1 MNLNKLRQPKT
12 FKDKLFR
19 SFLLALAV
27 PVMLLSLFVFI
38 QTRMITQ
45 QTQEEA
51 LNDLLLQTE
60 RNLTTHIDDFRH
72 SLSLLTENT
81 AFQSA
86 LYTDNISMFDRYV
99 FFRDTFDPSLTYI
112 RITNPI
118 IDRILFFTDSSYAN
132 QRLNILT
139 LDDMAKFPLPTEN
152 LGGNNAQW
160 VELDDETLGV
170 FGGFPGST
178 SFHTFVLMTVKKKD
192 LFPAFYANEGRVLGG
207 VFSEEKQLYPT
218 EHVDAAEHYQAAIDN
233 TPWTLYLSK
242 SSLPRTNTSFIL
254 VTLVAITSSIVIAYA
269 MTRFFTRN
277 INQEITHLKQRVR
290 FALRDEP
297 KNIVIEQQEE
307 FFELSNDIQDM
318 LEMVLDLQEENYHNH
333 LESKDREY
341 QAMINQINSHFL
353 YNTLSAVN
361 WHAVLSGQEE
371 ISYAIQL
378 LSKYY
383 RTTLNR
389 GKNKILLQDEL
400 DNVQTY
406 IDLQLFLHPDRFTV
420 DYMIDE
426 ELLHVPIIHLLL
438 QPIVE
443 NAIEHGFSQDLNN
456 QLLSIKIQ
464 RETSDIF
471 SIKIEDNG
479 TGFNVQELDN
489 ILVAKT
495 HGYGL
500 SNINQRIKFYFGDKY
515 GLLFDSSE
523 GMGTLVTILLP
534 ILSGDSDIKE
544 FLNKNKKV
552 AR

>member
-1 MNLNKLRQPKT
+1 MNLDNLRKPKT

-19 SFLLALAV
+19 SFLLGLSI
-27 PVMLLSLFVFI
+27 PVIILSLFVFV
-38 QTRMITQ
+38 QTRIITQ

-86 LYTDNISMFDRYV
+86 LYADNLSMFDRYL

-132 QRLNILT
+132 QRSNILT
-139 LDDMAKFPLPTEN
+139 LADMASFPLSTEH
-152 LGGNNAQW
+152 LGSNNAQW

-178 SFHTFVLMTVKKKD
+178 SFNTFVLMTVKKKD

-207 VFSEEKQLYPT
+207 VFLEGQQLYPT
-218 EHVDAAEHYQAAIDN
+218 ERIDVARHYQTAIDN

-242 SSLPRTNTSFIL
+242 ASLPKTNTAFIFVAL
-254 VTLVAITSSIVIAYA
+254 IAITSSIVIAYVL
-269 MTRFFTRN
+269 TRFFTRN
-277 INQEITHLKQRVR
+277 INQEITHLKQQVGL
-290 FALRDEP
+290 ALRNKP
-297 KNIVIEQQEE
+297 KRIIIEQPKE
-307 FFELSNDIQDM
+307 FSELSNDIQDM

-400 DNVQTY
+400 DNVKTY

-420 DYMIDE
+420 DYTIDPD
-426 ELLHVPIIHLLL
+426 LLHVPIIHLLL

-443 NAIEHGFSQDLNN
+443 NAIEHGFSQDLDN
-456 QLLSIKIQ
+456 QLLSINIQ
-464 RETSDIF
+464 RETDNIF

-479 TGFNVQELDN
+479 TGFNVQQLDN
-489 ILVAKT
+489 ILIAKT

-500 SNINQRIKFYFGDKY
+500 SNINQRIKFYFGNKY

-534 ILSGDSDIKE
+534 ILGEDSEIKE
-544 FLNKNKKV
+544 F
-552 AR
+552 

>member
-1 MNLNKLRQPKT
+1 MMNLAFLKQPKT
-12 FKDKLFR
+12 FKEKLFR
-19 SFLLALAV
+19 SFLLALFV
-27 PVMLLSLFVFI
+27 PVALLSIFVFV

-45 QTQEEA
+45 KTQEEA

-60 RNLTTHIDDFRH
+60 RNITTHVDSFRH

-86 LYTDNISMFDRYV
+86 LYTDNISMFDRYL
-99 FFRDTFDPSLTYI
+99 FFRDTFDPSINYI
-112 RITNPI
+112 RVTNPM
-118 IDRILFFTDSSYAN
+118 IDRIVFFTDSSYAN

-139 LDDMAKFPLPTEN
+139 LDDMKKFPLDIDK
-152 LGGNNAQW
+152 LKDYNAQW
-160 VELDDETLGV
+160 VEIDAETLGV

-178 SFHTFVLMTVKKKD
+178 SFNTFVLMTVKKKD
-192 LFPAFYANEGRVLGG
+192 LFPVFHSKEGRVLGG
-207 VFSEEKQLYPT
+207 VFLEDQQLYPT
-218 EHVDAAEHYQAAIDN
+218 TQIDFAKSYQSEIKN
-233 TPWTLYLSK
+233 TPWTLYLNELSVPK
-242 SSLPRTNTSFIL
+242 TNTAFIF
-254 VTLVAITSSIVIAYA
+254 VAIIAIGSSIVLAYT

-277 INQEITHLKQRVR
+277 INQEITHLKQRVSL
-290 FALRDEP
+290 ALSNEP
-297 KNIVIEQQEE
+297 KKIVIEQQEE

-318 LEMVLDLQEENYHNH
+318 LEMVLTLQEENYHNH

-420 DYMIDE
+420 DYVIDE

-443 NAIEHGFSQDLNN
+443 NAIEHGFSQDLDN

-479 TGFNVQELDN
+479 IGFNVQELDN

-534 ILSGDSDIKE
+534 ILAGDSDIKE
-544 FLNKNKKV
+544 F
-552 AR
+552 